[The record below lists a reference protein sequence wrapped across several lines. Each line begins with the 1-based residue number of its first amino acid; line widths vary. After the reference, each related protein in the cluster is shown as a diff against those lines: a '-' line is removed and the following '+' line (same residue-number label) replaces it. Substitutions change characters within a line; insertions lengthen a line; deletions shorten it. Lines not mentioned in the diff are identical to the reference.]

1 MGYKCRLEVGLKDQ
15 VFKIHFL
22 DQKVAKKKSK
32 YKCAAK
38 LRTLAMP
45 LSWIYLN
52 KKEVKF

>member
-1 MGYKCRLEVGLKDQ
+1 MGYNCRLEVGLHDQ